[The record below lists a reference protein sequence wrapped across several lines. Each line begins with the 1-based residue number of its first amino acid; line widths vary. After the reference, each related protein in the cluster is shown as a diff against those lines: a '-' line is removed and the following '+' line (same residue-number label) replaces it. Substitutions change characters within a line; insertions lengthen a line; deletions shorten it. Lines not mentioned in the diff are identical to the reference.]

1 MDQYIFTPTGFY
13 PDTQEKET
21 LEKRYETLYH
31 MGFSKRSKEMSSS
44 ELFLYELSETFFR
57 CLTEMPEPI
66 SGMPVL
72 LRLLNSPGVLPVSVH
87 PVAAAHTAAGYGSP
101 DLPSHPWNL
110 KSLR

>member
-1 MDQYIFTPTGFY
+1 MNQYIFTPTGFY

-57 CLTEMPEPI
+57 CLTEMPELELTREATH
-66 SGMPVL
+66 V
-72 LRLLNSPGVLPVSVH
+72 V
-87 PVAAAHTAAGYGSP
+87 P
-101 DLPSHPWNL
+101 D
-110 KSLR
+110 